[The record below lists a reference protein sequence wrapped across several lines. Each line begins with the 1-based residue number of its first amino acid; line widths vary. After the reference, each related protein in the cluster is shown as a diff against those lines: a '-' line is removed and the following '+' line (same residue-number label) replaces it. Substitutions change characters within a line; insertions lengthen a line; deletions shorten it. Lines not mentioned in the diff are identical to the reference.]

1 MAHYAYIDEN
11 NIVTA
16 VIVGPDE
23 GTEPEGID
31 SWEEYFS
38 AKGKGR
44 ALRTSY
50 NGNIRKNYAGIG
62 WTYDEARDAFIP
74 PQPGP
79 DCTLDEDTC
88 LWVCP
93 EEDLTNG

>member
-11 NIVTA
+11 NLVTA

-23 GTEPEGID
+23 GSEPEGVT

-38 AKGKGR
+38 AKGKGQ

-50 NGNIRKNYAGIG
+50 NTHGGVHSEGGEPLRFNYAGIG
-62 WTYDEARDAFIP
+62 YTYD
-74 PQPGP
+74 
-79 DCTLDEDTC
+79 
-88 LWVCP
+88 
-93 EEDLTNG
+93 